1 MPTYIKDVKR
11 WTYCKLPM
19 YCIGDRSF
27 NYAFDYK
34 SQEMQILWYVIMTIV
49 LLQEGTYAI
58 VYKINNR

>member
-1 MPTYIKDVKR
+1 M
-11 WTYCKLPM
+11 TYCKLPM
-19 YCIGDRSF
+19 HCIGGDRSF